1 MSNQDA
7 ASGDGSPA
15 PKKKLL
21 DQARDVLRM
30 QQYSNRTEQ
39 SYIGWMRRFILFH
52 AKRHPNEMGTA
63 EVAAFLHDLA
73 TTQNAAASTQNQA
86 LQALLFLYREVLQT
100 PLDEHVNALRAKK
113 PERLPVVLTRE
124 EIEAVF
130 NRLTGRNRLVAQ
142 LLYGSGLRVLECLR
156 LRVEDIDFAQRQIM
170 VRDSEGEPDRVTML
184 PDKLLAPLKAH
195 LGEVELLYAADRE
208 YGGMEWPKA
217 DNAWGRQYV
226 FPASQRS
233 ADPRSGLE
241 QRHHLDESAIQRAV
255 QAAARQAKITKR
267 VSPHVFRHSFAV
279 HLLETGYDIRTVQT
293 LLGHKDVKTT
303 QVYLHVL
310 QSVPKVVRSPL
321 DG

>member
-21 DQARDVLRM
+21 DQARDVLRL

-73 TTQNAAASTQNQA
+73 TTQNSAASTQNQA

-100 PLDEHVNALRAKK
+100 PLDEHVNALRARK

-279 HLLETGYDIRTVQT
+279 HLLETGYDIRTVQS

-321 DG
+321 DS